1 MQRRLMLFA
10 VGLSVASVLA
20 VGVARAG
27 GNGAGV
33 VRENGTCQ
41 ASDNTGS
48 WFFQCNFQIVF
59 EPNGKVTQYLAGPVI
74 PEGSSPLPSQALTG
88 FAGGPCLI
96 FGGQVVTTVVAGVVT
111 PGGQVKLTC
120 KSYGRRPAPAG
131 LLLSALETRRAAVA
145 ARAHSRRSR
154 IV

>member
-27 GNGAGV
+27 GDGAGV
-33 VRENGTCQ
+33 VRDDGTCL

-59 EPNGKVTQYLAGPVI
+59 QPNGKVTQYLGGPVI
-74 PEGSSPLPSQALTG
+74 SEGSSPLPSRALTDL
-88 FAGGPCLI
+88 AGGPCLK
-96 FGGQVVTTVVAGVVT
+96 FGDEVITTVVAGVVT

-120 KSYGRRPAPAG
+120 KS
-131 LLLSALETRRAAVA
+131 
-145 ARAHSRRSR
+145 
-154 IV
+154 